1 VIFKFNMGPGWVELK
16 FFSALLISFVVV
28 AGPAW
33 GQAGGALT
41 LGAALQKAERQ
52 NLDLVAARARQA
64 IAQAGIRIAGERPNP
79 TLTFG
84 ALRDSP
90 HEFVTVDQPL
100 EIGPKRGRRIELA
113 RQESVLTD
121 VEIRT
126 LERQVR
132 RSVREAFFGLAL
144 ARGIS
149 GQKAEALKLAERLHG
164 IAKERFDAGDVAELE
179 VVQADLEVSRADAE
193 YQVARQEEKI
203 ALNELDTLLNEPAAT
218 DWDLAGAL
226 DALPPRMMLDD
237 LVGRAINS
245 NYELQHLVQE
255 TKVEQSRESL
265 LRAERIPNLGVQVGT
280 DFNAPNDFR
289 VGPRGQISID
299 LPIFMRNQ
307 GEIAQSSATLRAL
320 DRETAATR
328 RSVAGQVGTA
338 YFDLDARLTEAEIF
352 RKTLLPATERLENM
366 AEESYRA
373 GKANILTVLSAQHD
387 VQQVHGEYLNSLFNA
402 QSAFAKLEET
412 VGVPLD

>member
-1 VIFKFNMGPGWVELK
+1 MR
-16 FFSALLISFVVV
+16 FFSALLISFAVV

-33 GQAGGALT
+33 GQAGGVLT
-41 LGAALQKAERQ
+41 LEAALQKAERQ

-84 ALRDSP
+84 ALRDTP

-132 RSVREAFFGLAL
+132 RNVREAFFALAL

-164 IAKERFDAGDVAELE
+164 IAKQRFDAGDVAELE

-226 DALPPRMMLDD
+226 DALPPRMILDD

-280 DFNAPNDFR
+280 DLNAPNDFR

-402 QSAFAKLEET
+402 Q
-412 VGVPLD
+412 

>member
-1 VIFKFNMGPGWVELK
+1 ME
-16 FFSALLISFVVV
+16 
-28 AGPAW
+28 
-33 GQAGGALT
+33 
-41 LGAALQKAERQ
+41 AALQMAERQ

-64 IAQAGIRIAGERPNP
+64 IALAGIRIAGERPNP

-100 EIGPKRGRRIELA
+100 ELGGKRGRRIELA
-113 RQESVLTD
+113 RQEGILTD

-132 RSVREAFFGLAL
+132 RNVREAFFALAL

-149 GQKAEALKLAERLHG
+149 RQKADALKLAERLHG

-193 YQVARQEEKI
+193 YQVAQQEQKI

-226 DALPPRMMLDD
+226 DALPPRMTLDD
-237 LVGRAINS
+237 LVARAINS

-255 TKVEQSRESL
+255 TKVEQSHESL

-280 DFNAPNDFR
+280 DFNAPGDFR

-387 VQQVHGEYLNSLFNA
+387 VRQVHGEYLNSLFNA